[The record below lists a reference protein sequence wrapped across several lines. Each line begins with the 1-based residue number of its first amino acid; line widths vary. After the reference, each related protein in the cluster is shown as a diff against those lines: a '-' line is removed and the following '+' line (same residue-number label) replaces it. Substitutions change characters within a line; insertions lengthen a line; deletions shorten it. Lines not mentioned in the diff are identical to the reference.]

1 MNDNLRFY
9 KDPPARFRGAPFW
22 SWNGKLDKAQLMRQI
37 ECFHRMGMGG
47 YTIHVRT
54 GLDTP
59 YLSEEFMEFVR
70 LCVEKGKTLGM
81 ESHLY
86 DEDRWPSG
94 YGGGEV
100 TKEAKYRYRNLV
112 LTTDAP
118 GEPFREPFTALFA
131 NSPPDD
137 GKRELLAVYDITLTD
152 GFLTG
157 YRRLKE
163 GETGNDLWYVYK
175 EVAGSH
181 PWFGEQSYVDTL
193 NPEATRRF
201 LETTHEK
208 YKAAVGDEFGKSVPD
223 IFTDEPEYVH
233 FGTLGHPGDRGPV
246 SVPYTDAFD
255 EKYIAKYGVSVFE
268 HLPEVFWELP
278 EGKASLHRYRFH
290 DFVTDLFA
298 QSYAKVL
305 GEWCEENGIALTG
318 HMMDEN
324 GLGSQT
330 RSVGEAMRSYPYFQ
344 RPGID
349 VLCNSREY
357 AAAKQAQSAAHQTGR
372 LGLTSELYG
381 VTNWDF
387 DFRGHKL
394 QGDWQAALGVI
405 YRVHHLS
412 YMTMAGEAKR
422 DYPASIFYQSPWYD
436 KYGLIEDYFARVN
449 TALTTGDP
457 HVRIGVIHPI
467 ESYWLCY
474 GVGSQ
479 TERRKEKAERELNDV
494 MNWLFADQLDYDFL
508 SEALMETLPQ
518 KDGAGFS
525 VGDMTYDVVIIPGCR
540 TIRENTLAR
549 LTAFA
554 DAGGTV
560 IFLGDIP
567 TLVDVA
573 PDDRPKEL
581 ADRCVTIPHD
591 RNALVGALVPYREV
605 ELVHKNGVR
614 CCHYLYQMRKHGE
627 DRILFFAR
635 NDEWFNRDIPRYE
648 DLTVRMRGRFA
659 ATELVAMKG
668 EKEEH
673 SCVCK
678 DGWTE
683 IPVRLHDQDSLL
695 LYLTAREDGFT
706 GQEVVQK
713 PSRFET
719 VCSLHKVEHYETEE
733 PNALLL
739 DRAEFSLDDAPFE
752 REDEVLRIDNI
763 CRRRV
768 GYPTKP
774 SSLPQPWLLKQE
786 DKAEH
791 RLTLK
796 FIISSEMACEGTKL
810 AVETQKGMT
819 ITLNGEAVD
828 LAADGYFTDESIE
841 TYPLPP
847 LKEGENQ
854 LLLSMDFTPRTNVEW
869 CYLLGNFGV
878 QLCGREATVTKTP
891 RRLGFCDLT
900 RQRMPFYAANLK
912 LFTRI
917 TVDEEGTYAL
927 KLPKF
932 RCPLLTVSVDDG
944 EEIPVAFAPYT
955 AELGQLKKGEHT
967 ICIRLFGNRYNCF
980 GPLHLTD
987 EGRGWIDPNS
997 WRSEGDD
1004 YCYEYLVRPFGL
1016 LSAPTLLKKV

>member
-1 MNDNLRFY
+1 MADFLPFY
-9 KDPPARFRGAPFW
+9 KNPPAKFRGAPFW
-22 SWNGKLDKAQLMRQI
+22 SWNGRLDKDQLMRQI
-37 ECFHRMGMGG
+37 ESFHRMGMGG

-59 YLSEEFMEFVR
+59 YLGEEFMDCVR
-70 LCVEKGKTLGM
+70 LCVEKGKSLGM

-94 YGGGEV
+94 YGGGAV
-100 TKEAKYRYRNLV
+100 TKETKYRYRNLV
-112 LTTDAP
+112 LTTDSPQA
-118 GEPFREPFTALFA
+118 PFREPFRTLFA
-131 NSPPDD
+131 SNPPDD

-152 GFLTG
+152 GYLTG
-157 YRRLKE
+157 YRRLQE
-163 GETGNDLWYVYK
+163 GETGSNLWYAYK
-175 EVAGSH
+175 EIAGSH
-181 PWFGEQSYVDTL
+181 AWFGKQSYVDTL

-201 LETTHEK
+201 LETTHEV
-208 YKAAVGDEFGKSVPD
+208 YKTAVGEEFGKAIPD
-223 IFTDEPEYVH
+223 IFTDEPEHVH
-233 FGTLGHPGDRGPV
+233 FGTLGHPDDRGPV
-246 SVPYTDAFD
+246 SVPFTDAFD
-255 EKYIAKYGVSVFE
+255 ELYTARYGVSVFD

-278 EGKASLHRYRFH
+278 DDRASVHRYRYH

-349 VLCNSREY
+349 VLCNGREY

-394 QGDWQAALGVI
+394 QGDWQAAMGVI
-405 YRVHHLS
+405 HRVHHLS

-422 DYPASIFYQSPWYD
+422 DYPASIFYQSPWYEQ
-436 KYGLIEDYFARVN
+436 YGLIEDYFARVN

-457 HVRIGVIHPI
+457 RVRIGVIHPI

-474 GVGSQ
+474 GVGGQ
-479 TERRKEKAERELNDV
+479 TEQKRNKAEGCLNDV
-494 MNWLFADQLDYDFL
+494 MDWLLREHLDYDFI
-508 SEALMETLPQ
+508 SEALLETLPH
-518 KDGAGFS
+518 KEGDGFT
-525 VGDMTYDVVIIPGCR
+525 VGDMTYDAVVVPGCR
-540 TIRENTLAR
+540 TIRENTLTR

-554 DAGGTV
+554 SSGGRV
-560 IFLGDIP
+560 IFLGEIP
-567 TLVDVA
+567 SLVDVV
-573 PDDRPKEL
+573 PDHRPGKL
-581 ADRCVTIPHD
+581 AESCVCVPHD
-591 RNALVGALVPYREV
+591 RSRLVAALAPYREV
-605 ELVHKNGVR
+605 ELIHGNGVR
-614 CCHYLYQMRKHGE
+614 CGHYLYQLREHGE

-635 NDEWFNRDIPRYE
+635 NDEWFNRDIPRSE
-648 DLTVRMRGRFA
+648 TLTVRVKGRFA

-668 EKEEH
+668 EKEARSWEY
-673 SCVCK
+673 K
-678 DGWTE
+678 NGWTE
-683 IPVRLHDQDSLL
+683 IPVCLNDQDSLL
-695 LYLTAREDGFT
+695 LYLTAKEEGFT
-706 GQEVVQK
+706 GQRVEQA
-713 PSRFET
+713 PPCYET
-719 VCSLHKVEHYETEE
+719 VKRLSKADRYETEE
-733 PNALLL
+733 PNVLLL
-739 DRAEFSLDDAPFE
+739 DRASFSLDGAPFE
-752 REDEVLRIDNI
+752 EEEEVLRIDNI

-774 SSLPQPWLLKQE
+774 SSLPQPWLLE
-786 DKAEH
+786 EETEAEH
-791 RLTLK
+791 RLTLH
-796 FIISSEMACEGTKL
+796 FTILSEMACEGVKL

-819 ITLNGEAVD
+819 LSLNGETVP
-828 LAADGYFTDESIE
+828 LTPDGYFTDESIE

-847 LKEGENQ
+847 LKEGENE
-854 LLLSMDFTPRTNVEW
+854 LFISMDFTPRTNVEW
-869 CYLLGNFGV
+869 CYLLGDFGV
-878 QLCGREATVTKTP
+878 SLCGREARVTKPP
-891 RRLGFCDLT
+891 RTLGFCDLT
-900 RQRMPFYAANLK
+900 RQQMPFYGANLK
-912 LFTRI
+912 LFI
-917 TVDEEGTYAL
+917 SIKANEEGDYAL

-932 RCPLLTVSVDDG
+932 RCPLLGVSVDGG

-955 AELGQLKKGEHT
+955 ADLGHLREGEHT
-967 ICIRLFGNRYNCF
+967 LCIRLFGNRYNCF
-980 GPLHLTD
+980 GPLHLAD

-1004 YCYEYLVRPFGL
+1004 YCYEYLIRPSGL